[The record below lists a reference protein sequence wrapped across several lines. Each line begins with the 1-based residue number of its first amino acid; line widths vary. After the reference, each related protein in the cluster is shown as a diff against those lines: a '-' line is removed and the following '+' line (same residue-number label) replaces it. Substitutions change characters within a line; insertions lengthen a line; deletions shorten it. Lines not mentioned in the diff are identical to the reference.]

1 MQCEGNTTSEFSQYN
16 PSGLFFFTLDKL
28 SVGCSAGCEQWC
40 SVVLYLC
47 HSASR
52 QHCTPLIHLR
62 VEVLLNQLYFKDEQM
77 LITCIGY
84 VGTYVLIG
92 DQVISEVIVMLSDM
106 LALPSVEVYL

>member
-1 MQCEGNTTSEFSQYN
+1 
-16 PSGLFFFTLDKL
+16 
-28 SVGCSAGCEQWC
+28 
-40 SVVLYLC
+40 
-47 HSASR
+47 
-52 QHCTPLIHLR
+52 
-62 VEVLLNQLYFKDEQM
+62 M